1 MAFEMHWILEWIF
14 DLRGKINMMNK
25 TTNEVLLQVEN
36 LQVSFF
42 TPKGEVKA
50 VNDIHYTLHYNEIMG
65 IVGESGSGKTVEA
78 FTLMG
83 LLAPN
88 GKIKEGRALF
98 EGRDLLKFSE
108 KEYIN
113 FRGKEAG
120 IIFQNPMTSLN
131 PVYTIG
137 KQLKEVLFLHNKK
150 IQKSEAE
157 ARVLDMLRQVGI
169 NQPEKR
175 MKQYP
180 HELSGGMRQRIM
192 IAMGI
197 INHPKLLIADE
208 PTTALDVTIQAQILD
223 LIRNIQKK
231 TGMAVIFITHNLGVV
246 AEICDKVTVM
256 YAGHIVEQGK
266 VRDVFYYTRHP
277 YTRGLLESMPSLL
290 TDTKEPLAM
299 IQGSPVNLL
308 ELPEGCPFA
317 ERCKHC
323 MEKCKRQKPPQTQ
336 FEEGHIAYCWL
347 NHR

>member
-113 FRGKEAG
+113 FRGKEA
-120 IIFQNPMTSLN
+120 
-131 PVYTIG
+131 
-137 KQLKEVLFLHNKK
+137 
-150 IQKSEAE
+150 
-157 ARVLDMLRQVGI
+157 
-169 NQPEKR
+169 
-175 MKQYP
+175 
-180 HELSGGMRQRIM
+180 
-192 IAMGI
+192 
-197 INHPKLLIADE
+197 
-208 PTTALDVTIQAQILD
+208 
-223 LIRNIQKK
+223 
-231 TGMAVIFITHNLGVV
+231 
-246 AEICDKVTVM
+246 
-256 YAGHIVEQGK
+256 
-266 VRDVFYYTRHP
+266 
-277 YTRGLLESMPSLL
+277 
-290 TDTKEPLAM
+290 
-299 IQGSPVNLL
+299 
-308 ELPEGCPFA
+308 
-317 ERCKHC
+317 
-323 MEKCKRQKPPQTQ
+323 
-336 FEEGHIAYCWL
+336 
-347 NHR
+347 